1 MNAICY
7 HLTIKKNYEKIK
19 CNLENI
25 IDSYKEINYIS
36 SSSNNNSSLDF
47 NVNDDLTNYKKKLE
61 NVQLM
66 IKIINN
72 LLYITCKHNFVE
84 DAIDITPDKSK
95 NITYCSICECNKI

>member
-1 MNAICY
+1 MNTICY

-47 NVNDDLTNYKKKLE
+47 NVNDHLTNYKKKLE
-61 NVQLM
+61 NIQIMIKHTGVIMRTQVQLGLACARGSHM
-66 IKIINN
+66 WQ
-72 LLYITCKHNFVE
+72 
-84 DAIDITPDKSK
+84 
-95 NITYCSICECNKI
+95 

>member
-1 MNAICY
+1 MNTICY

-47 NVNDDLTNYKKKLE
+47 NVNDHLTNYK
-61 NVQLM
+61 
-66 IKIINN
+66 
-72 LLYITCKHNFVE
+72 
-84 DAIDITPDKSK
+84 
-95 NITYCSICECNKI
+95 

>member
-84 DAIDITPDKSK
+84 DTIDITLDTSK
-95 NITYCSICECNKI
+95 NITYCSICECSKN